1 MAALA
6 EGPARARILAVDDDE
21 RNLLAISEVLATIG
35 EVICAQSGEEALR
48 FLLKE
53 EFAVILLDVLMP
65 GLDGYE
71 TAALIRQREQS
82 KRTPIIFLTAINKED
97 AHMLRGYD
105 AGAVDYVFKPFDPIM
120 LRSKV
125 AVFVEL
131 HEKTLEIQR
140 KAEVE
145 QGLLAQALQAHK
157 DKLQAERALRSAE
170 QRQDAI
176 LNSLPVCF
184 HARAAEPPFAAR
196 FVTEGVERLTG
207 FAPEYLTSDPEFGL
221 NRVHPDDLPRLKQAL
236 LAAKTTGSYTCEFR
250 WHCANGEYRI
260 FLDQGVMSD
269 GSDGREPEIIGTLL
283 DITERRGLEDQL
295 LQSQRIDAI
304 GKLTG
309 GLAHDFNNLL
319 AAILSGL
326 GLLERRA
333 TLDDQAQQVLDLT
346 RRSAKQ
352 GADLVARMLA
362 FSRRQTLKPEAVRLA
377 ALGDTM
383 NGLVAPVL
391 GGLIRFDWQIDDTIW
406 PVHVD
411 AGQLELALM
420 NLVFNARDA
429 MPSGGT
435 ITVHAQNRSI
445 GTPTEDIPPGDYVMI
460 AVKDTGSGIPPDLV
474 AKVVE
479 PFFTTKPVGK
489 GTGLGLSTVYGFM
502 KQSGGTLRI
511 ESVVNRGTT
520 MQLWLP
526 RSTEQPVDPVVEP
539 DIERA
544 FADAGMEH
552 PSILL
557 IDDSHVLRQLTAE
570 SLRQRGFEVT
580 CAGGGAEALAM
591 MERTPDEFDVHYH
604 RFRHATRIRRR
615 RDPLRAQFALGLAS
629 GHDHGLCRCPGD
641 CRSAS
646 RRALAR
652 QALPGRGSVRS
663 DFPRDRECGPP
674 KDQNR
679 LALRGCQRSGH
690 VAKGRIPDRQ
700 SWSFATG
707 GATSVPRCRGPV
719 GLFRSTPNQGAALN
733 HSCTEAPDEPD
744 HRRYRRAARSRLATR
759 HSKG

>member
-1 MAALA
+1 MQKLA
-6 EGPARARILAVDDDE
+6 RSRAKSLEVVRLPESPARARILAVDDDE
-21 RNLLAISEVLATIG
+21 RNLLAISEVLATNG
-35 EVICAQSGEEALR
+35 DVICVQSGEEALR

-53 EFAVILLDVLMP
+53 DFAVILLDVLMP

-105 AGAVDYVFKPFDPIM
+105 AGAVDYVFKPFDPII

-140 KAEVE
+140 KAATE
-145 QGLLAQALQAHK
+145 QGLLAQALQAQN
-157 DKLQAERALRSAE
+157 DKLQAERALRNAE
-170 QRQDAI
+170 ERQDAI
-176 LNSLPVCF
+176 LSSLPVCF
-184 HARAAEPPFAAR
+184 HARAATPPFAAR
-196 FVTEGVERLTG
+196 FVTKGVERLTG
-207 FAPEYLTSDPEFGL
+207 FSPEDLTSDPGFGL
-221 NRVHPDDLPRLKQAL
+221 SRVHPEDLPRLEQAL
-236 LAAKTTGSYTCEFR
+236 LEAKTKGSYTCEFR
-250 WHCANGEYRI
+250 WLCANGEYRI
-260 FLDQGVMSD
+260 FLDQGVMSN
-269 GSDGREPEIIGTLL
+269 GSDESEPEILGTLL
-283 DITERRGLEDQL
+283 DVTERRGLEDQL
-295 LQSQRIDAI
+295 LQSQRLDAI

-326 GLLERRA
+326 GLLERRGI
-333 TLDDQAQQVLDLT
+333 LDDQAQQVVDLL
-346 RRSAKQ
+346 RRSATQ
-352 GADLVARMLA
+352 GAELVTRMLA

-391 GGLIRFDWQIDDTIW
+391 GGLIRFDWQIDDAVW

-435 ITVHAQNRSI
+435 ITVHAHNRSV
-445 GTPTEDIPPGDYVMI
+445 GTRSDDVPAGDYVVVT
-460 AVKDTGSGIPPDLV
+460 VKDTGSGIAPDIL
-474 AKVVE
+474 AKVIE

-511 ESVVNRGTT
+511 DSVVDRGTS

-526 RSTEQPVDPVVEP
+526 RSAEEPANPLVEA
-539 DIERA
+539 DIGQMV
-544 FADAGMEH
+544 FDASAEH

-591 MERTPDEFDVHYH
+591 IERAPSDFDVIVTDFAMPLVSGVDVI
-604 RFRHATRIRRR
+604 RFA
-615 RDPLRAQFALGLAS
+615 
-629 GHDHGLCRCPGD
+629 
-641 CRSAS
+641 RS
-646 RRALAR
+646 L
-652 QALPGRGSVRS
+652 RS
-663 DFPRDRECGPP
+663 DWPAVIITGYADAEDIADRPADVPLLSKPFRD
-674 KDQNR
+674 KDLLDSIF
-679 LALRGCQRSGH
+679 LAI
-690 VAKGRIPDRQ
+690 AN
-700 SWSFATG
+700 A
-707 GATSVPRCRGPV
+707 
-719 GLFRSTPNQGAALN
+719 
-733 HSCTEAPDEPD
+733 EPQ
-744 HRRYRRAARSRLATR
+744 
-759 HSKG
+759 KM

>member
-1 MAALA
+1 MQKVERSRARKFEVMQPGQA
-6 EGPARARILAVDDDE
+6 PARARILAVDDDE
-21 RNLLAISEVLATIG
+21 RNLLAISEVLATTG
-35 EVICAQSGEEALR
+35 DVICAQSGEEALR

-53 EFAVILLDVLMP
+53 DFAVILLDVLMP
-65 GLDGYE
+65 GIDGYE
-71 TAALIRQREQS
+71 AAALIRQREQS

-105 AGAVDYVFKPFDPIM
+105 AGAVDYVFKPFDPIV

-140 KAEVE
+140 KAAAE
-145 QGLLAQALQAHK
+145 QGLLAQALQAQK

-170 QRQDAI
+170 ERQDAI
-176 LNSLPVCF
+176 LRSLPVCF

-196 FVTEGVERLTG
+196 FVTKGVERLTG
-207 FAPEYLTSDPEFGL
+207 FSPDDLTSDPAFGL
-221 NRVHPDDLPRLKQAL
+221 SRVHPEDRSRLEQAL
-236 LAAKTTGSYTCEFR
+236 LEAKNTGFYTCEFR
-250 WHCANGEYRI
+250 WLCADGEYRI

-269 GSDGREPEIIGTLL
+269 GSDGEKPEILGTLL
-283 DITERRGLEDQL
+283 DVTERRGLEDQL
-295 LQSQRIDAI
+295 LQSQRLDAI

-326 GLLERRA
+326 GLLERRG
-333 TLDDQAQQVLDLT
+333 TLDDQARQVVDLM

-352 GADLVARMLA
+352 GADLVTRMLA
-362 FSRRQTLKPEAVRLA
+362 FSRRQTLKPEAMRLA

-391 GGLIRFDWQIDDTIW
+391 GGLIRFDWQIDDAVW

-435 ITVHAQNRSI
+435 ITVHAQNRSVENRS
-445 GTPTEDIPPGDYVMI
+445 EDLLAGDYVVMT
-460 AVKDTGSGIPPDLV
+460 VKDTGSGIAPDIL
-474 AKVVE
+474 AKVIE

-511 ESVVNRGTT
+511 DSSTDRGTA

-526 RSTEQPVDPVVEP
+526 RSLEEP
-539 DIERA
+539 SSPSLE
-544 FADAGMEH
+544 ADVGHTLPAGR

-557 IDDSHVLRQLTAE
+557 IDDSSVLRQLTAE

-591 MERTPDEFDVHYH
+591 IERAPDQFDVIVTDFAMPLVTGVDVI
-604 RFRHATRIRRR
+604 RF
-615 RDPLRAQFALGLAS
+615 
-629 GHDHGLCRCPGD
+629 
-641 CRSAS
+641 
-646 RRALAR
+646 AR
-652 QALPGRGSVRS
+652 NLRS
-663 DFPRDRECGPP
+663 DWPAVIITGYADAEDIANRPANVPLLGKPFRDKDLLDSIFLAIANAEPR
-674 KDQNR
+674 
-679 LALRGCQRSGH
+679 
-690 VAKGRIPDRQ
+690 
-700 SWSFATG
+700 
-707 GATSVPRCRGPV
+707 
-719 GLFRSTPNQGAALN
+719 
-733 HSCTEAPDEPD
+733 
-744 HRRYRRAARSRLATR
+744 RSRWANTT
-759 HSKG
+759 GTPTG